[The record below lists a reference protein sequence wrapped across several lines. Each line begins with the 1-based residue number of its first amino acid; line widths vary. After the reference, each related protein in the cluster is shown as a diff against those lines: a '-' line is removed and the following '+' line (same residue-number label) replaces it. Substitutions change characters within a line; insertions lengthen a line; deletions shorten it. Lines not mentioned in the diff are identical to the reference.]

1 MRLQLFEPDAC
12 LQLFVHYVV
21 QNIPH
26 MTRLTL
32 PDSGT
37 DRRLVFYLAM
47 EEYAA
52 QHLDELLGCCE
63 SVGRSCGYSLD
74 RTDLK
79 WCSAMRRLKSVRGAF
94 FIWQVNPTVIFGR
107 NQDMNAEVDVPYC
120 REHGIAMYRRKSG
133 GGCVFADK
141 GNIMISYIR
150 RCTDVSELFSE
161 YLEKLA
167 GFLRSLGLNAEVSG
181 RNDVLVDGRK
191 VSGNAFSLKP
201 DGVGIVHGTLLYD
214 LDFRTM
220 ASVLTPSRAKL
231 ESKGVRSVEQRV
243 MNLKSALDEKNMD
256 LAALKSAIISYFCTD
271 ELELTAAQAGE
282 ISEIERGYL
291 EPSFINGHIGAS
303 DDRL

>member
-1 MRLQLFEPDAC
+1 
-12 LQLFVHYVV
+12 
-21 QNIPH
+21 

-79 WCSAMRRLKSVRGAF
+79 WCSARLATKMKPQQPYGCEDFIKEHNEAMHRFKSVRGAF
-94 FIWQVNPTVIFGR
+94 FIWQVSPTVIFGR
-107 NQDMNAEVDVPYC
+107 NQDMNVEVDVPYC

-167 GFLRSLGLNAEVSG
+167 GFLRSLGLDAEVSG

-201 DGVGIVHGTLLYD
+201 DGVGIVHGTLLYN

-256 LAALKSAIISYFCTD
+256 LAALKSAIISYFCAD